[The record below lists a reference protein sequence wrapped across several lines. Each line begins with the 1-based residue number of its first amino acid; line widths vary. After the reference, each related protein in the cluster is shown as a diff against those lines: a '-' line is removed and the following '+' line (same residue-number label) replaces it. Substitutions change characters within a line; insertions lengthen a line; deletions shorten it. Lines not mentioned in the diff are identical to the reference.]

1 MKLITNVKIIE
12 EDRLVDGEILFDENE
27 ILEVVEIDERRETS
41 SRKIINRMKDERKSK
56 GEFVEIDGGGL
67 FATAGLIDV
76 HVHLREPGFEYKED
90 IASGTLAAAAGGFTT
105 IMAMPNVNP
114 FPDNIETVTRY
125 GALIDEN
132 SVVNTIPY
140 VCITKT
146 ESGKELVDME
156 AMVKAGY
163 RYFSDDGVGVQDDGI
178 MQKAM
183 MEAKRL
189 GAIIVAHTEENSYRK
204 PYSCINEGVKSRE
217 LNLVGIPNECE
228 YVQLARDLKMACRTG
243 AQYHCCHM
251 STKESVGLIRKYK
264 EKGCNVSGEV
274 TAHHLILTEMDVK
287 DSNYKVNPPLRS
299 IEDRET
305 LIQGII
311 DGTIEIIANDHA
323 PHSQKEKDRGLV
335 FAPFGIVSLETAF
348 PMLYTKL
355 VKNNVISLG
364 KLLRLMSEN
373 PAEKFGLKK
382 RGKIEKGYHSD
393 IVLIDLKKEFKIDK
407 DRFFSKGKNTP
418 FHGEKCFGKIKKTFV
433 NGKLVFE
440 EE

>member
-1 MKLITNVKIIE
+1 
-12 EDRLVDGEILFDENE
+12 
-27 ILEVVEIDERRETS
+27 
-41 SRKIINRMKDERKSK
+41 
-56 GEFVEIDGGGL
+56 
-67 FATAGLIDV
+67 
-76 HVHLREPGFEYKED
+76 
-90 IASGTLAAAAGGFTT
+90 
-105 IMAMPNVNP
+105 
-114 FPDNIETVTRY
+114 
-125 GALIDEN
+125 
-132 SVVNTIPY
+132 
-140 VCITKT
+140 
-146 ESGKELVDME
+146 
-156 AMVKAGY
+156 
-163 RYFSDDGVGVQDDGI
+163 
-178 MQKAM
+178 
-183 MEAKRL
+183 
-189 GAIIVAHTEENSYRK
+189 
-204 PYSCINEGVKSRE
+204 
-217 LNLVGIPNECE
+217 
-228 YVQLARDLKMACRTG
+228 MACRTG

-287 DSNYKVNPPLRS
+287 DSNYKMNPPLRS